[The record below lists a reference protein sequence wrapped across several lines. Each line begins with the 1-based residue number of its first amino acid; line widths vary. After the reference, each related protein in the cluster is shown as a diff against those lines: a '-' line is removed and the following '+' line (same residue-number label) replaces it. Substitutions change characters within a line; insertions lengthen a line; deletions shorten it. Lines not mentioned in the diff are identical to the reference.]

1 MKKIIC
7 LLLFFPIL
15 SCNNQ
20 EYRDLNKNGK
30 LDIYEDKSQAV
41 EDRVNDLISQMTIKE
56 KAGSMF
62 IDIVKVSFENESIKN
77 TLPIPIPDAYEMM
90 SNYSLNH
97 IHVIDEYDPKKML
110 EWYNDIQKV
119 AENSRLGIPIT
130 LASNPRHGV
139 QSSSLDGSQISY
151 FSNWP
156 SDLGLGAIGDEKI
169 VEEFADIVR
178 QEYNAIGIKLALS
191 PMADIASEPR
201 WVRINGTYGEDANL
215 NARLTKAYISGLQ
228 GDKID
233 TGSVSAMVKHFP
245 GSGPVDNGEDTHFPP
260 GTQSYPGNNFDY
272 HLIPFEAA
280 INNNVS
286 SIMPYYSV
294 PVGLSNE
301 DVAAGYNKFIIN
313 DLLREKYSFSG
324 IICTDWGIVTD
335 ITLPNGV
342 VMKPAGDFGVEDL
355 SINEKLKKIIS
366 VGVDLIGGEKL
377 TTHLIELIESDE
389 ISEERI
395 DESLERIMTEKFK
408 LGLFDNPF
416 LDESNLTIINNDNF
430 KEKGIEAQKR
440 SLVLLKNDNKIL
452 PLKNDIKFHLV
463 GFPES
468 FSSNLE
474 NNSSIEESDVII
486 YKLNNPPARRSKPK
500 YLMEEFFGGGPLD
513 YSKNET
519 EEILKYVNLKPTI
532 LIFTVQR
539 PYIITEI
546 SENSN
551 AVIADFEVE
560 NSIILDL
567 IFGRF
572 SPSGTLP
579 LDLPSSLNDVENQ
592 IEDLSFDQKN
602 PLYRFGHGL
611 KYE

>member
-1 MKKIIC
+1 VKKIIC

-30 LDIYEDKSQAV
+30 LDVYEDKSQAV

-90 SNYSLNH
+90 SNYSMNH
-97 IHVIDEYDPKKML
+97 IHIIDEYDPKKML

-233 TGSVSAMVKHFP
+233 IGSVSAMVKHFP

-313 DLLREKYSFSG
+313 DLLREKYSFDG

-463 GFPES
+463 GFPEN

-519 EEILKYVNLKPTI
+519 EEILNYVNLKPTI

>member
-30 LDIYEDKSQAV
+30 LDVYEDKSQAV

-90 SNYSLNH
+90 SNYSMNH
-97 IHVIDEYDPKKML
+97 IHIIDEYDPKKML

-233 TGSVSAMVKHFP
+233 IGSVSAMVKHFP

-313 DLLREKYSFSG
+313 DLLREKYSFDG

-463 GFPES
+463 GFPEN

-519 EEILKYVNLKPTI
+519 EEILNYVNLKPTI

>member
-119 AENSRLGIPIT
+119 AENSRLGIPVT

-313 DLLREKYSFSG
+313 DLLREKYSFDG

-579 LDLPSSLNDVENQ
+579 LDLPSSINDVENQ

>member
-1 MKKIIC
+1 MKKIIY

-30 LDIYEDKSQAV
+30 LDVYEDKSQAV

-90 SNYSLNH
+90 SNYSMNH
-97 IHVIDEYDPKKML
+97 IHIIDEYDPKKML

-313 DLLREKYSFSG
+313 DLLREKYSFDG

-500 YLMEEFFGGGPLD
+500 YLMEEFFVGGPLD

>member
-90 SNYSLNH
+90 SNYFLNH

-119 AENSRLGIPIT
+119 AENSRLGIPVT

-313 DLLREKYSFSG
+313 DLLREKYSFDG

-389 ISEERI
+389 IYEERI
-395 DESLERIMTEKFK
+395 DESLQRIMTEKFK